1 MICLF
6 PPINDWAP
14 DAYATTVK
22 AIRLQINCRDEF
34 TMWVQ
39 MLIFSM
45 SFGSH
50 FHTSR
55 GGKSWYW
62 NLIVTVKELL
72 ESVSAIHSHEYTNCQ
87 EIDLHENFKV
97 KKITKCQW
105 WGYTKTVQSQ
115 GTVQSE
121 GQCHLQCEDSNIFL
135 LSICA
140 QPLTVFSHTNLFPH
154 IHKLERLPHIT
165 LQA

>member
-6 PPINDWAP
+6 LPINDWAP

-62 NLIVTVKELL
+62 NLIVTVKELP
-72 ESVSAIHSHEYTNCQ
+72 ESVSAIAMNTQIVKKLICMRNSR
-87 EIDLHENFKV
+87 L

-115 GTVQSE
+115 STVQSE
-121 GQCHLQCEDSNIFL
+121 GQCHLQCEDFDFKH
-135 LSICA
+135 
-140 QPLTVFSHTNLFPH
+140 FSAFYLCTGSHSLFRHKSFSTHTQ
-154 IHKLERLPHIT
+154 T
-165 LQA
+165 WTTS